1 MIQAQF
7 QIGPMAAN
15 ILTGSAL
22 IEQIFSIP
30 GIGQQ
35 FVTSIPTK
43 DYPVIMGTT
52 IVYAVMLMVAILLTD
67 IITSF
72 VDPRVRLLV

>member
-1 MIQAQF
+1 
-7 QIGPMAAN
+7 MAAN

-52 IVYAVMLMVAILLTD
+52 IVMLMVAILLTD

-72 VDPRVRLLV
+72 VDPRVRLN